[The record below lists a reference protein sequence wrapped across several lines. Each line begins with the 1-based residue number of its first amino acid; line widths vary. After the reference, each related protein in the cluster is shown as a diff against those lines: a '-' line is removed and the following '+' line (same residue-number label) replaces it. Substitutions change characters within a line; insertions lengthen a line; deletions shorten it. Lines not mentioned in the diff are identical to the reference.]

1 MWREIFITVLQ
12 KIPWENLLVRRRS
25 ETERLEQLA
34 TLLNSVPKAEVRSPT
49 APQETAK
56 TEPQGLP
63 GASERPTTEQT
74 IRQLR
79 RRLGK
84 ELYKA
89 ELDLAAGLRFDS
101 LPCDCLDQKH
111 SLMLEAA
118 AEEMMSYEQNPVYGQ
133 IIDWLRLHQNEFP
146 PEEIAKRSPEHYQ
159 AMAPEIRN
167 FRKRVMGSEALS
179 AMRSPAV
186 PITLEEAKAVAAR
199 VAAERVEKQWQSIK
213 KT

>member
-1 MWREIFITVLQ
+1 MKSVYLKAIKTAL
-12 KIPWENLLVRRRS
+12 LLVIEARGPSQPLRPM
-25 ETERLEQLA
+25 ETPA
-34 TLLNSVPKAEVRSPT
+34 NPGN
-49 APQETAK
+49 APK
-56 TEPQGLP
+56 TEPQSLSQP
-63 GASERPTTEQT
+63 STLPTTEQT

-111 SLMLEAA
+111 SLMLEGA

-167 FRKRVMGSEALS
+167 FRKRVMGTEALS